1 MTRFKLLLV
10 GIGAVWAATGALQ
23 ACGGDNSQPDAG
35 DASATDA
42 KPKPDVQQQ
51 DASGDG
57 PQQVTPKGTEL
68 TPTDGVQIFG
78 VTDDDDVIY
87 ADGSQSNALYAV
99 PSSGGTPV
107 KIGAPATFAVGL
119 HHKTVF
125 VWSGLTAK
133 GVGILSIWQHGGT
146 LTQVETHSAPNG
158 GFAASI
164 DGKHLVYTANSDV
177 NGANGD
183 IVGANADA
191 SGKTPLVTGVDI
203 GSGNNCTPRLGF
215 ISNTTAISSTCT
227 VTPPDGGTPSA
238 TVSSYVLAP
247 GGDAGTTWTPAQIV
261 ASALNFW
268 STDAA
273 GDKVLVATTAGLQVC
288 TFPTPVCVPGEAKN
302 IENNLFTF
310 GYMNQAGSSII
321 YSTSAGDLRT
331 ATSAL
336 PAVGS
341 VVQAANVNFVRAI
354 SPDDNYIMFTKT
366 FDTQQFGGDL
376 YLTSTAGGAA
386 APVTLDSTQ
395 TGALFGVSAAD
406 DFSANSAYVVWVAN
420 LNTTQGIGD
429 LMAVPVAG
437 GTPKSYASGEWQN
450 VTATGTKVVY
460 NNNCSGCSG
469 TGGTGNA
476 YADIHSVDLATSTD
490 SPLQVGADVPL
501 VAGGNSLFLSHDK
514 TKVIYSY
521 SQNTASTGVP
531 AAGGNGLYSIAIP

>member
-1 MTRFKLLLV
+1 M
-10 GIGAVWAATGALQ
+10 GAVWAGAGTLS
-23 ACGGDNSQPDAG
+23 ACSGDDNTDAG
-35 DASATDA
+35 DGGDASTDA
-42 KPKPDVQQQ
+42 KVKPDVQTQ
-51 DASGDG
+51 DAGGDA
-57 PQQVTPKGTEL
+57 PVQVTPKGTEL
-68 TPTDGVQIFG
+68 APTDGVQIFG
-78 VTDDDDVIY
+78 VSDDDDVIY

-99 PSSGGTPV
+99 PSAGGTPV

-119 HHKTVF
+119 YHKTIF

-158 GFAASI
+158 GFAASV
-164 DGKHLVYTANSDV
+164 DGKHLVYTANADV

-183 IVGANADA
+183 IVGANSDA
-191 SGKTPLVTGVDI
+191 SGKTSLVTGVDI

-215 ISNTTAISSTCT
+215 ITNTAAISSTCT
-227 VTPPDGGTPSA
+227 VTPPDGGTPVA
-238 TVSSYVLAP
+238 TVTSYVLAP
-247 GGDAGTTWTPAQIV
+247 GGDAGTTWTPSNIV
-261 ASALNFW
+261 TSALNFW
-268 STDAA
+268 SADAA
-273 GDKVLVATTAGLQVC
+273 GDKVLVATTIGLQVC
-288 TFPTPVCVPGEAKN
+288 PVPTGVCVPGEALN
-302 IENNLFTF
+302 IENNLWTF
-310 GYMNQAGSSII
+310 GYMNQAGSSVL

-331 ATSAL
+331 ATTAL

-354 SPDDNYIMFTKT
+354 SPDDKYIMFTKT

-386 APVTLDSTQ
+386 TPTTLDSTQ

-406 DFSANSAYVVWVAN
+406 DFSGDSSYVVWISN
-420 LNTTQGIGD
+420 LNTQQGIGD
-429 LMAVPVAG
+429 LMAVPVTG

-469 TGGTGNA
+469 SGGTGNA
-476 YADIHSVDLATSTD
+476 YADIHSVDLASSTD

-521 SQNTASTGVP
+521 SQNTASSGVP
-531 AAGGNGLYSIAIP
+531 ATGGNGLYSIAIP